1 MCVCV
6 YTLDIRSSMAVE
18 PTTNTRSPPPISV
31 DFFFQPYLLPSEN
44 SVEKQTQ
51 NKMKKGSTHG
61 AQ

>member
-1 MCVCV
+1 MGYILLAPMCV

-18 PTTNTRSPPPISV
+18 PTTYIGRL
-31 DFFFQPYLLPSEN
+31 FFQPYLLASEY